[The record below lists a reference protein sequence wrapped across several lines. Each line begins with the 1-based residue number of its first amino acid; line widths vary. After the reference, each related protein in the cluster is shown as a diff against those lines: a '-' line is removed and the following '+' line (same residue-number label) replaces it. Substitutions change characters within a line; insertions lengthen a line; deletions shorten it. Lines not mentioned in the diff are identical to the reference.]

1 MAYVCETLQLV
12 NNVQT
17 CVSWVMYTEPDF
29 FKSVAITGAQAKVL
43 YVEFGKILALF
54 LGFVIVAKA
63 TKLL

>member
-1 MAYVCETLQLV
+1 
-12 NNVQT
+12 
-17 CVSWVMYTEPDF
+17 MYTEPDF